1 MAPTA
6 SNSTATSTS
15 DPDPDFKLY
24 HYDPSLGAAILFIAL
39 FLAASCLHLYQLIRT
54 RTWFFI
60 PFVVGGFFEGV
71 GYIGRA
77 IGAQETPDWSVGAYV
92 IQSVL
97 ILVAAALFAASIYM
111 ELGRII
117 NLTDGGSH
125 SLINTRWLTKIFV
138 AGDVFSFLMQSSGGG
153 IMASGGEGS
162 MERGENII
170 IGGLVL
176 QIIFFTFFIVVAS
189 VFHYRMSR
197 RPSPRVL
204 SDFTIARA
212 WKKHLYVLYGGSWL
226 ILVRSVFRLVEYAQG
241 NDGYLLSHE
250 WFLYVF
256 DAVLMLA
263 TMLLF
268 AFVHPSELNA
278 LLKGGRGRAVRRIV
292 SVYSLK

>member
-1 MAPTA
+1 MA
-6 SNSTATSTS
+6 TATSNATS
-15 DPDPDFKLY
+15 TPDSDFRLY
-24 HYDPSLGAAILFIAL
+24 RYDPSLGPAILFIAL
-39 FLAASCLHLYQLIRT
+39 FFAASSLHLYQLIRT

-60 PFVVGGFFEGV
+60 PFVVGGFFESV

-77 IGAQETPDWSVGAYV
+77 IGAQETPDWSVGGYV

-97 ILVAAALFAASIYM
+97 ILVAPALFAASIYM
-111 ELGRII
+111 ELSRIMQ
-117 NLTDGGSH
+117 LTDGGSR

-153 IMASGGEGS
+153 IMAGGSEDS
-162 MERGENII
+162 MKRGENII

-189 VFHYRMSR
+189 VFHYRMHK
-197 RPSPRVL
+197 RPSARVL
-204 SDFTIARA
+204 ADITIASV
-212 WKKHLYVLYGGSWL
+212 WKKHLHVLYGGSWL
-226 ILVRSVFRLVEYAQG
+226 IWIRSLFRLVEYAQG
-241 NDGYLLSHE
+241 NDGYLISHE

-278 LLKGGRGRAVRRIV
+278 LLKGGRGRAVRRVV